1 MNQEIKDKLEQAAE
15 TAWEQDQQTNPTPVN
30 PYAYVYGFKAGAETI
45 LENPGEWGLVPKAQ
59 HDHYMTKYTSL
70 VEWYDRLMGTPCEQV
85 RHQQEIESLQAQN
98 DRYRKALEDVII
110 RLGED
115 KRFNALSIAKEAL
128 KQEDATCPKCG
139 YPLFKHLGKTCCHGC
154 DYTKQQ

>member
-1 MNQEIKDKLEQAAE
+1 MNQEIKQKLEQAAGQRYPDWYTE
-15 TAWEQDQQTNPTPVN
+15 YDEGR
-30 PYAYVYGFKAGAETI
+30 AYRGYLAGAQTI

-59 HDHYMTKYTSL
+59 HDHYMAKYTSL

-98 DRYRKALEDVII
+98 ERYRKALEDVII
-110 RLGED
+110 RLEED

-128 KQEDATCPKCG
+128 KQEVNND
-139 YPLFKHLGKTCCHGC
+139 
-154 DYTKQQ
+154 